1 MTDRSTLPDNDAS
14 VRRVVVRTTDFDEAH
29 RAMEQ
34 VFLPMAMWPM
44 EPLTALDMWLDS
56 IQST

>member
-1 MTDRSTLPDNDAS
+1 MIEAS
-14 VRRVVVRTTDFDEAH
+14 RQ
-29 RAMEQ
+29 Q